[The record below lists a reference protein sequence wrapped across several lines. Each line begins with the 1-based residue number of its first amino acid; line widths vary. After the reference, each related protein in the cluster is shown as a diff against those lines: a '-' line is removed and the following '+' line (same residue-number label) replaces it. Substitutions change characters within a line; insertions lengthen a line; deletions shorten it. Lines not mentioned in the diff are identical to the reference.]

1 MKPSPHIFRAY
12 DVRGVYGQDL
22 DEEVAYKIG
31 RAFGKKAGG
40 KILVGR
46 DVRLSGKP
54 LSKALIDGLNDSGVD
69 VLDAGVC
76 TTPAS
81 YFGVRYFGASGGVMV
96 TASHNP
102 KEWNGFKMF
111 LGDGETIS
119 EGAGMEEILE
129 MVLHEKYGPAAENK
143 GSITEVNLLEAYRKH
158 LLSSFTS
165 MPGLRMAVDLSDGS
179 ASLVFPQ
186 VLKSLEIDFKVLNDN
201 PDGWFRG
208 HDPEPTEKNIE
219 PLRRLVVEEGFDMG
233 VAFDGDA
240 DRAVFVD
247 DKGRILNGDIALA
260 VLLKTYKVK
269 GFVVYD
275 VNSSTA
281 LREVAESLGFTPVE
295 WKVGRAFLH
304 RKVRELGAVL
314 GGEKSNHLYFGELG
328 GDDDALYAALKMA
341 GLLHT
346 SRQPLSKHVDQIP
359 SYPTTPI
366 LVYDC
371 PDSIKFK
378 VVEKIGK
385 RLEEMGFRISG
396 LDGVKAFA
404 QDGWILI
411 RASNT
416 MPQIKMSVEAKTL
429 DRLEALKRMGE
440 RLILDETTAGLKA

>member
-12 DVRGVYGQDL
+12 DVRGVYGKDL
-22 DEEVAYKIG
+22 DEEVAYRIG
-31 RAFGKKAGG
+31 RAFGKIAGG
-40 KILVGR
+40 KIIVGR
-46 DVRLSGKP
+46 DVRLSGKQ
-54 LSKALIDGLNDSGVD
+54 LSTALIEGLNDSGAD

-76 TTPAS
+76 TTPAC
-81 YFGVRYFGASGGVMV
+81 YFGARHFNASGGVMV

-111 LGDGETIS
+111 LGDGETVS
-119 EGAGMEEILE
+119 EGAGMEEIRD
-129 MVLHEKYGPAAENK
+129 MVINEKYGPVARK
-143 GSITEVNLLEAYRKH
+143 GSTSQVNLLEVYGNY
-158 LLSSFTS
+158 LSKRFPR

-179 ASLVFPQ
+179 AALVAPQ
-186 VLKSLEIDFKVLNDN
+186 VLRSLEIDFKVLNDI
-201 PDGWFRG
+201 PDGFFRG
-208 HDPEPTEKNIE
+208 HDPEPTDKNIE
-219 PLRRLVVEEGFDMG
+219 PLRRLVVEQGFDMG

-247 DKGRILNGDIALA
+247 DRGRLLNGDVAMA
-260 VLLKTYKVK
+260 VLLKTYNTRGVI
-269 GFVVYD
+269 VYD

-281 LREVAESLGFTPVE
+281 LKEVAERLGFTPVE

-341 GLLHT
+341 ELLHT
-346 SRQPLSKHVDQIP
+346 TRQPLSRHVDEIP

-385 RLEEMGFRISG
+385 RLGQMGFRISS
-396 LDGVKAFA
+396 LDGVKAYV
-404 QDGWILI
+404 DEGWVLI

-416 MPQIKMSVEAKTL
+416 MPQIKMSVEAKTVES
-429 DRLEALKRMGE
+429 LEKLKSLGE
-440 RLILDETTAGLKA
+440 RLILEEVAAKPEA